1 MNTEI
6 EKQLVEMI
14 GKFKTE
20 IDLNESIA
28 VSINNLYGKAS
39 ELKNA
44 VEETSKS
51 IQNIYELFELKEFEN
66 DVATS
71 LESISKANEI
81 LGKVRN
87 DMISIKKSKEEF
99 EKCSKEIK
107 KESSRIFISNEER
120 KEVLEGIRTLLEET
134 SKIKKESRQSAKKV
148 DNMYKDVK
156 SIKEKFDKLE
166 EEAEKDDDNNE
177 VNISKESIKKIVEE
191 LEKTLENVES
201 KEKTDKSESRE
212 TNQIASSEAV
222 ISKES
227 MENLIDDINDN
238 TEECMI
244 MVKNSIEEENEK
256 ILKSQGEIKDQIEIL
271 EKRLTF
277 AIEHKTE
284 EIINKRVN
292 AILTSML
299 SGINE

>member
-120 KEVLEGIRTLLEET
+120 KEVLEGMRTLLEET
-134 SKIKKESRQSAKKV
+134 SKIKKESRQSAKRV

-177 VNISKESIKKIVEE
+177 VNISKESIKKIVDE
-191 LEKTLENVES
+191 LEKTLENVEP
-201 KEKTDKSESRE
+201 KEKTEKSESKE
-212 TNQIASSEAV
+212 TKQIAPSEAV

-244 MVKNSIEEENEK
+244 MIKSSIEEENEK
-256 ILKSQGEIKDQIEIL
+256 ILKSQGEIKDQMEVL

-277 AIEHKTE
+277 AIEHKPE